1 MDDRPIYLM
10 PNLLLDS
17 TIILV
22 LIWNFPIHFATQM
35 LFIMHFYVKVLTNLG
50 LHGYSLESGGGGGGV
65 VAATIVFAITY
76 SINATI
82 SFLMDTVR
90 CFEHHNQFEQCRD
103 FLYFSVT
110 IFFNLVNLIAATLA
124 LLSVLAQLR
133 TSTSSRNSNAS
144 QNPIQQLDLTLGSNT
159 AEQEKEEDAK
169 RDAEKPPSYDTLLS
183 IP

>member
-22 LIWNFPIHFATQM
+22 LIWNFSLHFATQM
-35 LFIMHFYVKVLTNLG
+35 LFIMHLHVKVLTNLG

-133 TSTSSRNSNAS
+133 TSTSSRNSTS